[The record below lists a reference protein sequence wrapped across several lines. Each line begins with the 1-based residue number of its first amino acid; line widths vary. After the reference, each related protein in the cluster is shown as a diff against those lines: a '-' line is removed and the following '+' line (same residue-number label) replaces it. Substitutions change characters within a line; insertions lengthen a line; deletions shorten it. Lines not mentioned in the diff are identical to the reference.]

1 MNKRDQDTLLLERL
15 LDKYKF
21 ARPVPEDIQDEILAS
36 KKKNLVRV
44 LKTVGAFSALQ
55 GVFLSVYF
63 WIKKLGIGIP
73 IAKFLI
79 TAVTLAAVTYGG
91 YYALTTRG
99 AEDLLT
105 GVKPGQGEKSGG
117 KGMCLD
123 EITLYNGRIIE
134 GTIISRGARYRV
146 KTGDGIVDI
155 PRAMIKVIKP
165 LREERESGGDSRT
178 R

>member
-21 ARPVPEDIQDEILAS
+21 TRPVPEDIQEEILAS

-55 GVFLSVYF
+55 GAFLSVYF
-63 WIKKLGIGIP
+63 WFKKLGIGIP
-73 IAKFLI
+73 IVKYII
-79 TAVTLAAVTYGG
+79 TAITLAAVTYGG
-91 YYALTTRG
+91 YYALTAG
-99 AEDLLT
+99 
-105 GVKPGQGEKSGG
+105 GVMDRPREGKPGREETIGEKVGWI
-117 KGMCLD
+117 D

-134 GTIISRGARYRV
+134 GRIISRGVLYRV
-146 KTGDGIVDI
+146 KTGKATVDI

-165 LREERESGGDSRT
+165 LRAKRESGVDPRT